1 MELKEKPTHFYSIF
15 FAEKKTIESE
25 KGYIYIIINKLQR
38 KYFFPFKEI
47 ILF

>member
-1 MELKEKPTHFYSIF
+1 MELQKNLLTFTAF
-15 FAEKKTIESE
+15 FLQKKTIESE

>member
-15 FAEKKTIESE
+15 FAE

>member
-1 MELKEKPTHFYSIF
+1 MELKDKPTHFYSIF
-15 FAEKKTIESE
+15 LQKKTIESE